1 MNKFTE
7 SARQF
12 TMDGGVSLYDF
23 KDEVGGGGEEEEDGA
38 LLMLCCAVPCRAA
51 RCATYSWGV
60 RQSRYCWWV

>member
-23 KDEVGGGGEEEEDGA
+23 KDEVGGGGGRGLADVV
-38 LLMLCCAVPCRAA
+38 LCCAA

-60 RQSRYCWWV
+60 

>member
-23 KDEVGGGGEEEEDGA
+23 KDEVGGGRRTG
-38 LLMLCCAVPCRAA
+38 P
-51 RCATYSWGV
+51 W
-60 RQSRYCWWV
+60 